1 MSQYDK
7 NPPLLEADA
16 LPDPLAQF
24 ARWMSEAESSGLIEP
39 SAMTLATVNGA
50 GQPSARMVLFKG
62 LHEGAFT
69 FFTNYKSR
77 KGLEL
82 SHQPKVS
89 LLFWWDKLQ
98 RQIRVEGRAQR
109 LTKEMSEQYFH
120 ARPRLSQL
128 SALTSR
134 QSQVVAS
141 RAELDARFAAN
152 SERLEG
158 QEVPHVEFWGGFGVK
173 PEYMEFWQG
182 RRDRLHDR
190 LVYKRDKSG
199 WLLSRLEP

>member
-24 ARWMSEAESSGLIEP
+24 ARWMSEAEAAGLIEP
-39 SAMTLATVNGA
+39 TAMTLATVNGA

-69 FFTNYKSR
+69 FYTNYKSR

-89 LLFWWDKLQ
+89 LLFWWDQLQ
-98 RQIRVEGRAQR
+98 RQIRIEGRAQR
-109 LTKEMSEQYFH
+109 LSREMSEQYFH
-120 ARPRLSQL
+120 ARPRASQL
-128 SALTSR
+128 SAMTSR
-134 QSQVVAS
+134 QSQVVAT
-141 RAELDARFAAN
+141 RDELDARYKAN
-152 SERLEG
+152 EQRLEG
-158 QEVPHVEFWGGFGVK
+158 QPVPHVEFWGGFGVK
-173 PEYMEFWQG
+173 PELMEFWQG

-190 LVYKRDKSG
+190 LLYRRDKSS
-199 WLLSRLEP
+199 WKIERLEP